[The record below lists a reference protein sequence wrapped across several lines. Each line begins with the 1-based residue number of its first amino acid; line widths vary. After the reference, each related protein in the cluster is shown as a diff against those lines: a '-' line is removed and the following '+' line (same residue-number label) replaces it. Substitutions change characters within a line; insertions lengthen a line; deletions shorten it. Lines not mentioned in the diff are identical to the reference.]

1 MDFEVEQS
9 QILYFTILLG
19 QDLQLTD
26 IQRQSGVGSQTLEGT
41 RRLKLRQS
49 QTMFY
54 DLPKM
59 STFIQ
64 LVLVYILIILDRF
77 IFLGNPQYTT

>member
-1 MDFEVEQS
+1 MDFGVELS

-41 RRLKLRQS
+41 GRLKLRQS
-49 QTMFY
+49 QTMF
-54 DLPKM
+54 L
-59 STFIQ
+59 
-64 LVLVYILIILDRF
+64 
-77 IFLGNPQYTT
+77 